1 MRISGSLSTV
11 RSSVR
16 VRCRQTRQPHIF
28 SSHSHPQDLS
38 LFLPPSLPLGLPLGM
53 LVLFISVKHAHM
65 KIHTTKNPAVLA
77 IVNPVTIYI
86 YKIIVAF
93 NLKQNEAESARVE
106 PSAKGVNSLRSF
118 GIIPST
124 TVKCIFPDGATWTP
138 HRLRSLLQTT
148 LSCRRAALF

>member
-11 RSSVR
+11 RSSLS
-16 VRCRQTRQPHIF
+16 VRCRPTRQPHIF

-65 KIHTTKNPAVLA
+65 KIHTPKNPSVPT
-77 IVNPVTIYI
+77 IVNPATI
-86 YKIIVAF
+86 YKIIAF
-93 NLKQNEAESARVE
+93 KLKQNEAESAHVE
-106 PSAKGVNSLRSF
+106 ASAKGVHSLRSF

-124 TVKCIFPDGATWTP
+124 TVKCIFPDGATWTQ